1 MKKLAFILYTWGSTA
16 LFAFLVYWLATVPN
30 LQAGGD
36 AVTDEVVKIIFRMT
50 MYAILFILIYRSI
63 ILTLKTNVDRLA
75 KWRSKREEMEDN
87 EFVLVIETLVV
98 VVAIFVCTSFAFIE
112 QNVQF
117 YTEGRNGNTANYYVV
132 EQNGRNVAYI
142 PAESINEANKGVL
155 VSIMATLI
163 TAIVVYSI
171 PVIGELEMG
180 IKHRIEEVME
190 NNKRKKREE

>member
-1 MKKLAFILYTWGSTA
+1 MRKLAFILYTWGSTI
-16 LFAFLVYWLATVPN
+16 LFSFLVYWLATVPN
-30 LQAGGD
+30 LHAGND

-98 VVAIFVCTSFAFIE
+98 LVVIFVCTSFAFIE

-117 YTEGRNGNTANYYVV
+117 YTEGRNGADNYYVV

-190 NNKRKKREE
+190 NNKKKRKED

>member
-1 MKKLAFILYTWGSTA
+1 MRKLAFMLYTWGSTVI
-16 LFAFLVYWLATVPN
+16 FAFLVYWLATVPN
-30 LQAGGD
+30 LRAGED
-36 AVTDEVVKIIFRMT
+36 LITDEVIKIIFRMT
-50 MYAILFILIYRSI
+50 MYAILFILIYRSV
-63 ILTLKTNVDRLA
+63 ILTLKTNVERLA

-87 EFVLVIETLVV
+87 EFVLIIETLVV
-98 VVAIFVCTSFAFIE
+98 VMVVFICTGFAFIE

-117 YTEGRNGNTANYYVV
+117 YTEGRNATESYYVV
-132 EQNGRNVAYI
+132 EEEGKSVAYI

-180 IKHRIEEVME
+180 IKHRIEEVMA
-190 NNKRKKREE
+190 NNKKKRRED

>member
-1 MKKLAFILYTWGSTA
+1 MKKLAFMLYTWGSTL

-30 LQAGGD
+30 LKAGD
-36 AVTDEVVKIIFRMT
+36 DMITDEVIKIIFRMT
-50 MYAILFILIYRSI
+50 MYAILFILLYRSV
-63 ILTLKTNVDRLA
+63 ILTLKTNVERLA
-75 KWRSKREEMEDN
+75 KWRSKREEIEDN
-87 EFVLVIETLVV
+87 EFVLIIETLVV
-98 VVAIFVCTSFAFIE
+98 VMTVFVCTSFAFIE

-117 YTEGRNGNTANYYVV
+117 YVEGRNDTSSYYVV
-132 EQNGRNVAYI
+132 EESGRSVAYI

-180 IKHRIEEVME
+180 IKHRMEEVME
-190 NNKRKKREE
+190 NNRKKRRED